1 MPEQNLSDHSS
12 QPPEA
17 AAPKQGA
24 AAQGATAQEGAPHGT
39 AAQGTSDQGTAGQ
52 GAEARE
58 RAARVAAARATAARV
73 AAARRPTGRPAS
85 VRKGWGKREFKIGVD
100 VVMLVLFLYLMS
112 YHPGGGLLLHA
123 YLGCALFVLFI
134 LHHALNWNWH
144 RTLLQGKYNLR
155 RSLTSGTDVLLLG
168 AMVLAMVSSWH
179 IASMAL
185 PFEFLPPPRNTW
197 RDLHVAATAWCFV
210 LMAFHLGLHLH
221 NAITKWERQLAAQ
234 RALLW
239 GFKLLQVAVLLWAGW
254 SLWHNNVGHDLLM
267 LPVRPAAFN
276 AVAFYLEHVA
286 IIAGFAV
293 LTHGL
298 LSAITPQRTS
308 SK

>member
-1 MPEQNLSDHSS
+1 MPEQNLSERPSK
-12 QPPEA
+12 PPA
-17 AAPKQGA
+17 VP
-24 AAQGATAQEGAPHGT
+24 AQGAVGQERATPR
-39 AAQGTSDQGTAGQ
+39 A
-52 GAEARE
+52 
-58 RAARVAAARATAARV
+58 AARVAAAHATAARV
-73 AAARRPTGRPAS
+73 AAARRPTGLPAS

-100 VVMLVLFLYLMS
+100 VLMLVLFLYLMS

-144 RTLLQGKYNLR
+144 RTLFQGKYNLR

-197 RDLHVAATAWCFV
+197 RDLHVTATAWCFV

-221 NAITKWERQLAAQ
+221 NTITKWERQLAAQ
-234 RALLW
+234 RALRW
-239 GFKLLQVAVLLWAGW
+239 GFKLFQVLLLLGAGW

-267 LPVRPAAFN
+267 LPARPVAFN
-276 AVAFYLEHVA
+276 ALAFYLEHLA

-298 LSAITPQRTS
+298 LSAITPQRTR

>member
-1 MPEQNLSDHSS
+1 M
-12 QPPEA
+12 
-17 AAPKQGA
+17 GA
-24 AAQGATAQEGAPHGT
+24 AL
-39 AAQGTSDQGTAGQ
+39 AAQLS
-52 GAEARE
+52 
-58 RAARVAAARATAARV
+58 VAAV
-73 AAARRPTGRPAS
+73 AAE
-85 VRKGWGKREFKIGVD
+85 VND
-100 VVMLVLFLYLMS
+100 
-112 YHPGGGLLLHA
+112 GLLLHA

-144 RTLLQGKYNLR
+144 RTLFQGKYNLR

-168 AMVLAMVSSWH
+168 AMVMAMVSSWH

-221 NAITKWERQLAAQ
+221 NTITKWERQLAAQ
-234 RALLW
+234 RALRW
-239 GFKLLQVAVLLWAGW
+239 GFKLFQVLLLLGAGW

-267 LPVRPAAFN
+267 LPTRPVAFN
-276 AVAFYLEHVA
+276 ALAFYLEHVA

-298 LSAITPQRTS
+298 LTAITPKRPRA
-308 SK
+308 K

>member
-1 MPEQNLSDHSS
+1 MPEPNLNERA
-12 QPPEA
+12 PEPAAPTKTAPSA
-17 AAPKQGA
+17 AARSA
-24 AAQGATAQEGAPHGT
+24 AAQ
-39 AAQGTSDQGTAGQ
+39 AAMA
-52 GAEARE
+52 
-58 RAARVAAARATAARV
+58 RAARAAAAR
-73 AAARRPTGRPAS
+73 PNAS
-85 VRKGWGKREFKIGVD
+85 VPGRAVSARKGWGKREFKIGVD
-100 VVMLVLFLYLMS
+100 VLMLVLFLYLMS

-123 YLGCALFVLFI
+123 YLGCVLFGLFI

-144 RTLLQGKYNLR
+144 RTLFQGKYNLR
-155 RSLTSGTDVLLLG
+155 RSLTSGTDVLLLS

-197 RDLHVAATAWCFV
+197 RDLHVAATAWSFV

-221 NAITKWERQLAAQ
+221 NTLTKWERKLTER

-239 GFKLLQVAVLLWAGW
+239 GFKQLQVAVFLWAGW

-267 LPVRPAAFN
+267 LPARPTAFN
-276 AVAFYLEHVA
+276 AVSFYLEHLA

-293 LTHGL
+293 LTHSL
-298 LSAITPQRTS
+298 LAAITPQRT
-308 SK
+308 KAK

>member
-1 MPEQNLSDHSS
+1 MPDSTLSERPKE
-12 QPPEA
+12 PPA
-17 AAPKQGA
+17 AAKPTLGTSEQGA
-24 AAQGATAQEGAPHGT
+24 AA
-39 AAQGTSDQGTAGQ
+39 QGTAGQ
-52 GAEARE
+52 GAAAQEVGARE
-58 RAARVAAARATAARV
+58 RAARIAAARAAAARA
-73 AAARRPTGRPAS
+73 AAARRPAGRP
-85 VRKGWGKREFKIGVD
+85 VPTRKGWGKREFKIGVD
-100 VVMLVLFLYLMS
+100 VLMLVLFLYLMS

-144 RTLLQGKYNLR
+144 RTLFQGKYNLR

-168 AMVLAMVSSWH
+168 AMVIAMVSSWH

-221 NAITKWERQLAAQ
+221 NTLTKWERQLTVKKAWW
-234 RALLW
+234 W
-239 GFKLLQVAVLLWAGW
+239 GFKLLQVLLLLGAGW

-267 LPVRPAAFN
+267 LPTRPVAFN
-276 AVAFYLEHVA
+276 ALAFYLEHVA
-286 IIAGFAV
+286 IIACFAV

-298 LSAITPQRTS
+298 LTAITPKRLRA
-308 SK
+308 K

>member
-1 MPEQNLSDHSS
+1 M
-12 QPPEA
+12 
-17 AAPKQGA
+17 GA
-24 AAQGATAQEGAPHGT
+24 AL
-39 AAQGTSDQGTAGQ
+39 AAQLS
-52 GAEARE
+52 
-58 RAARVAAARATAARV
+58 VAAV
-73 AAARRPTGRPAS
+73 AAE
-85 VRKGWGKREFKIGVD
+85 VND
-100 VVMLVLFLYLMS
+100 
-112 YHPGGGLLLHA
+112 GLLLHA

-144 RTLLQGKYNLR
+144 HTLFQGKYNLR

-197 RDLHVAATAWCFV
+197 RDLHVTATAWCFV

-221 NAITKWERQLAAQ
+221 NTITKWARKLTEKRT
-234 RALLW
+234 LLW
-239 GFKLLQVAVLLWAGW
+239 GFKLLQVALLLWAGW

-276 AVAFYLEHVA
+276 AVAFYLEHLA

-298 LSAITPQRTS
+298 LSAITPPRTR

>member
-1 MPEQNLSDHSS
+1 MPDSTLSERPKE
-12 QPPEA
+12 PPASAKPTLGTSE
-17 AAPKQGA
+17 QGA
-24 AAQGATAQEGAPHGT
+24 AA
-39 AAQGTSDQGTAGQ
+39 QGTAGQ
-52 GAEARE
+52 GAAAQEVGACE
-58 RAARVAAARATAARV
+58 RAARVAAARAAAARA
-73 AAARRPTGRPAS
+73 AAARRPAGRPAPT
-85 VRKGWGKREFKIGVD
+85 RKGWGKREFKIGVD
-100 VVMLVLFLYLMS
+100 VLMLGLFLYLMS

-123 YLGCALFVLFI
+123 YLGCALFGLFI

-144 RTLLQGKYNLR
+144 RTLFQGKYNLR

-168 AMVLAMVSSWH
+168 AMILAMVSSWH

-221 NAITKWERQLAAQ
+221 NTLTKWERQLTAK
-234 RALLW
+234 RAWWW
-239 GFKLLQVAVLLWAGW
+239 GFKLLQVALLLWGGW

-276 AVAFYLEHVA
+276 ALAFYLEHVA

-298 LSAITPQRTS
+298 LTAITPKRPRA
-308 SK
+308 K

>member
-1 MPEQNLSDHSS
+1 MPDQSLSGRPSK
-12 QPPEA
+12 PPA
-17 AAPKQGA
+17 VPAQGAVGQERATPRA
-24 AAQGATAQEGAPHGT
+24 AAQGA
-39 AAQGTSDQGTAGQ
+39 AARD
-52 GAEARE
+52 
-58 RAARVAAARATAARV
+58 RAARVAAARAAAARV
-73 AAARRPTGRPAS
+73 AAARRPTGRPAPA
-85 VRKGWGKREFKIGVD
+85 RKGWGKREFKIGVD
-100 VVMLVLFLYLMS
+100 VLMMILFLYLMS

-144 RTLLQGKYNLR
+144 RTLFQGKYNLR

-168 AMVLAMVSSWH
+168 AMVMAMVSSWH

-221 NAITKWERQLAAQ
+221 NTITKRERKLTEK
-234 RALLW
+234 RTLLW
-239 GFKLLQVAVLLWAGW
+239 GFKLLQVALLLWAGW

-276 AVAFYLEHVA
+276 AVAFYLEHLA

-298 LSAITPQRTS
+298 LSAITPPRTR

>member
-1 MPEQNLSDHSS
+1 MPDSTLSERPKE
-12 QPPEA
+12 PPA
-17 AAPKQGA
+17 AAKPTLGTSEQGA
-24 AAQGATAQEGAPHGT
+24 AA
-39 AAQGTSDQGTAGQ
+39 QGTAGQ
-52 GAEARE
+52 GAAAQAVGARG
-58 RAARVAAARATAARV
+58 RAARIAAARA
-73 AAARRPTGRPAS
+73 AAARAAVARRPAGRP
-85 VRKGWGKREFKIGVD
+85 VPTRKGWGKREFKIGVD
-100 VVMLVLFLYLMS
+100 VLMLVLFLYLMS

-144 RTLLQGKYNLR
+144 RTLFQGKYNLR

-168 AMVLAMVSSWH
+168 AMVIAMVSSWH

-221 NAITKWERQLAAQ
+221 NTLTKWERQLTVKKAWW
-234 RALLW
+234 W
-239 GFKLLQVAVLLWAGW
+239 GFKLLQVLLLLGAGW

-267 LPVRPAAFN
+267 LPTRPVAFN
-276 AVAFYLEHVA
+276 ALAFYLEHVA
-286 IIAGFAV
+286 IIACFAV

-298 LSAITPQRTS
+298 LTAITPKRLRA
-308 SK
+308 K

>member
-1 MPEQNLSDHSS
+1 MPEQNLSERPSK
-12 QPPEA
+12 PPA
-17 AAPKQGA
+17 DPAQGAVGQERATPRA
-24 AAQGATAQEGAPHGT
+24 AAQGTAKQQVVAQKVAAPGAST
-39 AAQGTSDQGTAGQ
+39 
-52 GAEARE
+52 RE
-58 RAARVAAARATAARV
+58 QAARVAAARAAAARV
-73 AAARRPTGRPAS
+73 AAARRPTGRPAPA
-85 VRKGWGKREFKIGVD
+85 RKGLGKREFKIGVD
-100 VVMLVLFLYLMS
+100 VLMLVLFLYLMS

-144 RTLLQGKYNLR
+144 RTLFQGKYNLR

-168 AMVLAMVSSWH
+168 AMVMAMVSSWH

-221 NAITKWERQLAAQ
+221 NTITKWERQLAAQ
-234 RALLW
+234 RALRW
-239 GFKLLQVAVLLWAGW
+239 GFKLFQVLLLLGAGW

-267 LPVRPAAFN
+267 LPTRPVAFN
-276 AVAFYLEHVA
+276 ALAFYLEHLA

-298 LSAITPQRTS
+298 LSAITPQRTR

>member
-1 MPEQNLSDHSS
+1 MPEQNLSERPSK
-12 QPPEA
+12 PPA
-17 AAPKQGA
+17 DPAQGAVGQERATPRA
-24 AAQGATAQEGAPHGT
+24 AAQGAA
-39 AAQGTSDQGTAGQ
+39 
-52 GAEARE
+52 ARE
-58 RAARVAAARATAARV
+58 RAARVAAARAAAARV
-73 AAARRPTGRPAS
+73 AAARRPTGRPAPA
-85 VRKGWGKREFKIGVD
+85 RKGWGKREFKIGVD
-100 VVMLVLFLYLMS
+100 VLMMILFLYLMS

-123 YLGCALFVLFI
+123 YLGCVLFGLFI

-144 RTLLQGKYNLR
+144 RTLFQGKYNLR

-221 NAITKWERQLAAQ
+221 NTITKWERQLAAQ
-234 RALLW
+234 RALRW
-239 GFKLLQVAVLLWAGW
+239 GFKLFQVLLLLGAGW

-267 LPVRPAAFN
+267 LPTRPVAFN
-276 AVAFYLEHVA
+276 ALAFYLEHLA

-298 LSAITPQRTS
+298 LSAITPPRTR

>member
-1 MPEQNLSDHSS
+1 MPDQTLSERPSK
-12 QPPEA
+12 PP
-17 AAPKQGA
+17 AAP
-24 AAQGATAQEGAPHGT
+24 APT
-39 AAQGTSDQGTAGQ
+39 PGTAGQ
-52 GAEARE
+52 GTAAQEVGARE
-58 RAARVAAARATAARV
+58 RAARVATARAAAARA
-73 AAARRPTGRPAS
+73 AAARRPAGRP
-85 VRKGWGKREFKIGVD
+85 VPTRKGWGKREFKIGVD
-100 VVMLVLFLYLMS
+100 VLMLILFLYLMS

-144 RTLLQGKYNLR
+144 RTLFQGKYNLR
-155 RSLTSGTDVLLLG
+155 RSLTSGNDVLLLG

-210 LMAFHLGLHLH
+210 LMAFHLGLHLP
-221 NAITKWERQLAAQ
+221 NTLTKWERQLNAQ
-234 RALLW
+234 RSLRW

-276 AVAFYLEHVA
+276 ALAFYLEHVA

-298 LSAITPQRTS
+298 LTAISPERPRA
-308 SK
+308 K

>member
-1 MPEQNLSDHSS
+1 M
-12 QPPEA
+12 
-17 AAPKQGA
+17 
-24 AAQGATAQEGAPHGT
+24 
-39 AAQGTSDQGTAGQ
+39 
-52 GAEARE
+52 
-58 RAARVAAARATAARV
+58 

-100 VVMLVLFLYLMS
+100 VLMLVLFLYLMS

-144 RTLLQGKYNLR
+144 HTLFQGKYNLR

-168 AMVLAMVSSWH
+168 AMVMAMVSSWH

-221 NAITKWERQLAAQ
+221 NTLTKWERQLNAQ
-234 RALLW
+234 RSLRW
-239 GFKLLQVAVLLWAGW
+239 GFKLLQVAVLLWAGL

-276 AVAFYLEHVA
+276 AVAFYLEHLA

-298 LSAITPQRTS
+298 LSAITPPRTR

>member
-1 MPEQNLSDHSS
+1 MPDQTLSERPSKPPAAPEQTQRTSE
-12 QPPEA
+12 QGVA
-17 AAPKQGA
+17 A
-24 AAQGATAQEGAPHGT
+24 
-39 AAQGTSDQGTAGQ
+39 QGTAGQ
-52 GAEARE
+52 GAGAQGAAARV
-58 RAARVAAARATAARV
+58 RAARA
-73 AAARRPTGRPAS
+73 AAARRPAGRP
-85 VRKGWGKREFKIGVD
+85 VPTRKGWGKREFKIGVD
-100 VVMLVLFLYLMS
+100 VLMLVLFLFLMS

-123 YLGCALFVLFI
+123 YLGCALFGLFI

-144 RTLLQGKYNLR
+144 RTLFQGKYNLR

-221 NAITKWERQLAAQ
+221 NTITKSERKLSEQ
-234 RALLW
+234 RSLQW
-239 GFKLLQVAVLLWAGW
+239 SFKLLQVALLLWGGW

-276 AVAFYLEHVA
+276 ALAFYLEHVA

-298 LSAITPQRTS
+298 LTAISPKRPRA
-308 SK
+308 K

>member
-1 MPEQNLSDHSS
+1 MPDQTLSERPSKPPAAPEQTQRTSE
-12 QPPEA
+12 QGVA
-17 AAPKQGA
+17 A
-24 AAQGATAQEGAPHGT
+24 
-39 AAQGTSDQGTAGQ
+39 QGTAGQ
-52 GAEARE
+52 GAGAQGAAARV
-58 RAARVAAARATAARV
+58 RAARA
-73 AAARRPTGRPAS
+73 AAARRPAGRP
-85 VRKGWGKREFKIGVD
+85 VPTRKGWGKREFKIGVD
-100 VVMLVLFLYLMS
+100 ALMLVLFLYLMS

-144 RTLLQGKYNLR
+144 RTLFQGKYNLR

-221 NAITKWERQLAAQ
+221 NTLTKWERQLNAQ
-234 RALLW
+234 RSLRW

-276 AVAFYLEHVA
+276 ALAFYLEHVA

-298 LSAITPQRTS
+298 LTAISPKRPRA
-308 SK
+308 K